1 MTNKLGLT
9 EEERVIFY
17 TDTSSKK
24 HAGEVR
30 RYDPILGTAVVRD
43 PMLNKQIEFLWN
55 SSTSKWE
62 GIGEQAGYEA
72 LIDLSLYQTPIT
84 KKTDSA
90 VPAKATTV
98 SRFPT

>member
-9 EEERVIFY
+9 DEERVVFY
-17 TDTSSKK
+17 TDASGKK
-24 HAGEVR
+24 HPSEVR
-30 RYDPILGTAVVRD
+30 RYDPIIGSAVLRD

-62 GIGEQAGYEA
+62 GTGEDSGCNA

-84 KKTDSA
+84 KQTDSE
-90 VPAKATTV
+90 VPAKATSV

>member
-9 EEERVIFY
+9 DEERVIFY

-30 RYDPILGTAVVRD
+30 RYDPILGSAVVRD

-55 SSTSKWE
+55 SSTSKWV
-62 GIGEQAGYEA
+62 GTGENAGYEA

-84 KKTDSA
+84 KQTDSE
-90 VPAKATTV
+90 VPAKATSV
-98 SRFPT
+98 ARFPT

>member
-9 EEERVIFY
+9 DEERVVFY
-17 TDTSSKK
+17 TDTSGKK
-24 HAGEVR
+24 HPSEVR
-30 RYDPILGTAVVRD
+30 VFDPILGSAILRD
-43 PMLNKQIEFLWN
+43 PMINKQIEFLWN

-84 KKTDSA
+84 IQTDSD
-90 VPAKATTV
+90 VPAKATSV